1 MDKLD
6 NVRISDEKFLVD
18 AFLALSDEEECKAFL
33 FDLCSRAEIEEM
45 SRRLFAAKMLSHGAQ
60 YADVVAETGLS
71 TATIS
76 RVSRSL
82 KNGNGYTAVLK
93 KIK

>member
-1 MDKLD
+1 MD
-6 NVRISDEKFLVD
+6 NARNYGEKFLVD

-45 SRRLFAAKMLSHGAQ
+45 SRRLHAAKMLSRGAQ